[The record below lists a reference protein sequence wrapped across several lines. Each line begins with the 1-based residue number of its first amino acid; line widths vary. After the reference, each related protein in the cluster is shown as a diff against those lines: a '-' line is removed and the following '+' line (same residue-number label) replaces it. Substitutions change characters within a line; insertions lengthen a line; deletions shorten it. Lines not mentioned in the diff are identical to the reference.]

1 MPGLIGW
8 PELILILVIVVFIFG
23 AGRITELARAVG
35 DSVREYKKATS
46 DTPPSQ
52 PSKDDVIRDAAA
64 KLGIST
70 EGKTTSQLM
79 DEMNKQGK

>member
-23 AGRITELARAVG
+23 AGRITELAKAVG
-35 DSVREYKKATS
+35 ESVREYKKATS
-46 DTPPSQ
+46 DTTPPQ
-52 PSKDDVIRDAAA
+52 PSKDDVIKDAAV

>member
-46 DTPPSQ
+46 DTTPSQ
-52 PSKDDVIRDAAA
+52 PSKDDIIKDAAA
-64 KLGIST
+64 KMGIST
-70 EGKTTSQLM
+70 EGKTTNQLM
-79 DEMNKQGK
+79 EEMNKQGK